1 MSLKSIARSA
11 QRKLDVGKYSC
22 NLVLGWMT
30 GVCEPLALAALATGL
45 EVVIVGCLWFV
56 QYLFA
61 GHESFGI

>member
-11 QRKLDVGKYSC
+11 RRKLDVGMYAC
-22 NLVLGWMT
+22 NLVLGWMN

-45 EVVIVGCLWFV
+45 EVVVVGCLWFV

-61 GHESFGI
+61 GRESCGI